1 MARPANADAH
11 ATRARI
17 LEAALR
23 LFADVGRGETSIRDI
38 AREAGVSLG
47 MVNHYFGSKEALYET
62 CVATMFA
69 ELSELRGHLAPL
81 FLRAQDPRAA
91 VAAAVRAAFQFACEH
106 RDASRF
112 ALRGV
117 LESGEIDP
125 QPPRRAARALP
136 GRGLHA
142 ARRLRRPRSPR
153 AAPAAAEPRV
163 LGGSLRH
170 QQRRRARRCPR
181 ARAMTKPPRAPPWP
195 TTWRRSPCER
205 SYRRSSSRSPE
216 PVLLLSPCHR
226 GPP

>member
-69 ELSELRGHLAPL
+69 ELAELRGHLAPL

-91 VAAAVRAAFQFACEH
+91 VAAAVRAAFHFACEH

-125 QPPRRAARALP
+125 RRREELLVPDLDAASTLLAGYGGLEARALRLPLQSLVFLVGRYAISSANELAASTGERDEAAARAAVADHLVEIALRTLLP
-136 GRGLHA
+136 PL
-142 ARRLRRPRSPR
+142 
-153 AAPAAAEPRV
+153 
-163 LGGSLRH
+163 
-170 QQRRRARRCPR
+170 
-181 ARAMTKPPRAPPWP
+181 
-195 TTWRRSPCER
+195 
-205 SYRRSSSRSPE
+205 
-216 PVLLLSPCHR
+216 
-226 GPP
+226 

>member
-69 ELSELRGHLAPL
+69 ELAELRGHLAPL

-117 LESGEIDP
+117 LESGELD
-125 QPPRRAARALP
+125 PRRREELLVPYLDAASTLLAGYGGLEARALRLP
-136 GRGLHA
+136 LQSLVFLVGRYAISSANELAVSTGERDEA
-142 ARRLRRPRSPR
+142 TAR
-153 AAPAAAEPRV
+153 AAVADHLAEIA
-163 LGGSLRH
+163 LR
-170 QQRRRARRCPR
+170 
-181 ARAMTKPPRAPPWP
+181 TLLPP
-195 TTWRRSPCER
+195 
-205 SYRRSSSRSPE
+205 
-216 PVLLLSPCHR
+216 L
-226 GPP
+226 